1 MAALRRD
8 EDGNI
13 SLDRGLRFT
22 GDRKLR
28 VRIFHNRNMLGCN
41 RLSRPTARD
50 PEVAVT
56 DEDDEEDEN
65 DSIEDQILQ
74 ARDSL
79 FDEELHAELHREAQ
93 NLMNQGV
100 ICIGD
105 VIQLPFRAD
114 QSIHIDLIN
123 VDDVETEPPR
133 TDDQVATAISV
144 ALHLLLSYSHRQ
156 NLRRRS
162 RPPLPLKDGKVSR
175 PVYQI
180 LKPVIEHIQYNIK
193 VKSCQKLLFGFNQ
206 TLQAAG
212 LELAIEQDKS
222 ALVAVPDDTWVTS
235 KDGSSTTERLI
246 RSLVAPP
253 HSTFTLHLP
262 SKHALLKIEVLT
274 NLFPPNFGTTY
285 QSIIQSSKQDSM
297 VSKIPN
303 TMQCTSLSEVESH
316 LRHILTVD
324 LVDCISAAMAGW
336 SIVDPH
342 TGMLT
347 RTLEN
352 RGGGMESLSIRVTM
366 EAKKL
371 TLESVRQIE
380 DDEVASD
387 EQKRSRQSVVWSEGT
402 GDGNSFLGAVQDLAA
417 LPS

>member
-28 VRIFHNRNMLGCN
+28 VRIFQNRTMLGCN

-56 DEDDEEDEN
+56 DADDDEDEN
-65 DSIEDQILQ
+65 DSIENQILQ

-100 ICIGD
+100 SCIGD
-105 VIQLPFRAD
+105 VIQLPFHAD

-123 VDDVETEPPR
+123 IDDVETEHLPL
-133 TDDQVATAISV
+133 DDQVPTAISV
-144 ALHLLLSYSHRQ
+144 ALRLLLSYSHRQ

-175 PVYQI
+175 PAYQI
-180 LKPVIEHIQYNIK
+180 LKPIIEHIQYNIN
-193 VKSCQKLLFGFNQ
+193 VKSCEKLIFGFKK

-212 LELAIEQDKS
+212 LDLAIEMDKP
-222 ALVAVPDDTWVTS
+222 ALVAVPDDTWVVS

-246 RSLVAPP
+246 RSLIGPP

-262 SKHALLKIEVLT
+262 SKHALLKIEVVT
-274 NLFPPNFGTTY
+274 NLFGTTY
-285 QSIIQSSKQDSM
+285 QSIIQSSKPDS
-297 VSKIPN
+297 VASKIPISV
-303 TMQCTSLSEVESH
+303 QSTSLSEVEFH
-316 LRHILTVD
+316 IRHVLTVD
-324 LVDCISAAMAGW
+324 LVDYISAAMAGW
-336 SIVDPH
+336 SVVDPH

-352 RGGGMESLSIRVTM
+352 REGDTESLSIRVM
-366 EAKKL
+366 IEAKKL
-371 TLESVRQIE
+371 TLESIRQID

-387 EQKRSRQSVVWSEGT
+387 EQKRFRQNVVWSDET
-402 GDGNSFLGAVQDLAA
+402 GNGNSLLGAVKDLAA
-417 LPS
+417 LAS